1 MGRFRQRS
9 DVDGAQA
16 GIDGAVHVGQGKRGI
31 SEHQKKVCAEGRAGQ
46 RQPARGVVET
56 DVTEHDDDGR
66 DNQRQ
71 KSNEFDIG
79 PQARQFQPHPI
90 GGGHNKQNA
99 EDDGEQRHHDGI
111 AEGFLKTRIGKHL
124 GIGVEGIFAAP
135 HFQREVGHADQR
147 QGEIEQ
153 AENQRAP
160 GEETLHFSHLSLRA
174 RSQI

>member
-1 MGRFRQRS
+1 MSGFGQGG
-9 DVDGAQA
+9 DVDRTKPRVHCP
-16 GIDGAVHVGQGKRGI
+16 VHVGQGKRGI
-31 SEHQKKVCAEGRAGQ
+31 AEHQEHVGAEDRSGQ